1 MKQKEERRKELD
13 DFFKQEKYSN
23 RKYLIELE
31 KFLDRVDNVKDENLK
46 LEIIGQVHR
55 IENTV
60 SGIAVD
66 MLEKILESENKK

>member
-13 DFFKQEKYSN
+13 DCFKQEKYSN
-23 RKYLIELE
+23 RKCLIELE

>member
-1 MKQKEERRKELD
+1 MKQKEERRKKLD
-13 DFFKQEKYSN
+13 DCFKQEKYRN

>member
-13 DFFKQEKYSN
+13 DCFKQEKYSN

-55 IENTV
+55 IENIV

-66 MLEKILESENKK
+66 MLERNLESENKK

>member
-13 DFFKQEKYSN
+13 DCFKQEKYSN

-46 LEIIGQVHR
+46 LELIGQVHR

-66 MLEKILESENKK
+66 MLERNLESENKK

>member
-13 DFFKQEKYSN
+13 DCFKQEKYSN

-55 IENTV
+55 IENIV

-66 MLEKILESENKK
+66 MLERNFESENKK

>member
-13 DFFKQEKYSN
+13 DCFKQEKYSN